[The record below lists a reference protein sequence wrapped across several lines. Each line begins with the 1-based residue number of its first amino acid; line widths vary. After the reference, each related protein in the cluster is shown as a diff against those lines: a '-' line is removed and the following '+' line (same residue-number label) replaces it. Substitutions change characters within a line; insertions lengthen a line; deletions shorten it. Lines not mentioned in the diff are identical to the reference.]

1 MKSKYLKLI
10 RWAIFVLAFVFIL
23 SISGCLNNEEKDN
36 KTMENTTDANNT
48 IISEKDVKIIKSVHV
63 GFENLT
69 PTGKVQINVGD
80 VYVYH
85 VKDNTLNAILAKK
98 FSSNSETCDMAE
110 ADVSVYVD
118 KIERINKSDY
128 YIVRFEEVE
137 APYIC
142 YSKDGSHFT
151 KTENAFI
158 YRKEIMGINK
168 DNISKYLY
176 MPTKDAQKPKTESN
190 KTYSNVHRKLNPV
203 TSLFSFSDW
212 ITCLDE
218 KTKFIID
225 EVKERNGKKEGYYVE
240 LTVVGSEK
248 VNGFDCF
255 KIEQIYEGYSE
266 TYNQKNRYFF
276 YVDKNRRIIV
286 KMENYLY
293 AQGGYIPME
302 KIELNE
308 IRKTK

>member
-1 MKSKYLKLI
+1 MFQLLKMKDKYLLI
-10 RWAIFVLAFVFIL
+10 GAVFLLIFVL
-23 SISGCLNNEEKDN
+23 SISGCVSNEEKYN
-36 KTMENTTDANNT
+36 KTMENTTNENNT
-48 IISEKDVKIIKSVHV
+48 IISEKDVKIIKSVHI

-85 VKDNTLNAILAKK
+85 VWDNTLNAIVAKK
-98 FSSNSETCDMAE
+98 ASSNPETCDMAE
-110 ADVSVYVD
+110 ADIFVYVD

-142 YSKDGSHFT
+142 YSKDDDHFT

-158 YRKEIMGINK
+158 YRKEVIGINK
-168 DNISKYLY
+168 DNISNHID
-176 MPTKDAQKPKTESN
+176 MPTKGTQKPKTESN
-190 KTYSNVHRKLNPV
+190 KTYSDVLRMLNPV
-203 TSLFSFSDW
+203 TSLFYFSDW

-293 AQGGYIPME
+293 AQGGYIPMQ
-302 KIELNE
+302 KIELKQN
-308 IRKTK
+308 KV

>member
-1 MKSKYLKLI
+1 MKDKYLLI
-10 RWAIFVLAFVFIL
+10 AGVVFLLIFVL
-23 SISGCLNNEEKDN
+23 SISGCLNSEEKEN
-36 KTMENTTDANNT
+36 KTTENATDANNT
-48 IISEKDVKIIKSVHV
+48 IISEKDVKITKSVRV

-85 VKDNTLNAILAKK
+85 VWDNSLNAILAKK
-98 FSSNSETCDMAE
+98 ASSSPEICDMAE

-118 KIERINKSDY
+118 EIKRINKSDY
-128 YIVRFEEVE
+128 YIVRFEEAE
-137 APYIC
+137 APYVC
-142 YSKDGSHFT
+142 YSKDGAHFT
-151 KTENAFI
+151 KTENTLI
-158 YRKEIMGINK
+158 YKKQVIGINK
-168 DNISKYLY
+168 DNISNYIY
-176 MPTKDAQKPKTESN
+176 IPTKDAQKPKTESN
-190 KTYSNVHRKLNPV
+190 KTYSNVIRKLNPV
-203 TSLFSFSDW
+203 TSLFFFSDW

-218 KTKFIID
+218 KRKFIID

-240 LTVVGSEK
+240 LTVVESEK

-255 KIEQIYEGYSE
+255 KVEQIYEGYSE

-276 YVDKNRRIIV
+276 YIDKNRRIIV
-286 KMENYLY
+286 KMENYLN

-302 KIELNE
+302 KIELKE